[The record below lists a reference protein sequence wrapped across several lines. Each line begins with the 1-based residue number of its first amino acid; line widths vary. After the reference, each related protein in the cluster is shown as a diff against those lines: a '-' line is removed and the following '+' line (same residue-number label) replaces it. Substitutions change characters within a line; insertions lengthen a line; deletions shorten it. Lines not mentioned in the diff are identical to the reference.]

1 MKKRHEGIDLLRCTA
16 MLMIIVLHIMNH
28 GGILRTA
35 VVGTTSYHG
44 AWLME
49 SAAYCAVNC
58 YALITG
64 YICIKTEHRYRRI
77 VPLWLQVAFYS
88 VVIALVQP
96 LLLPGADRTPLLAA
110 LTPVIHHRYWY
121 FTCYF
126 GLFFLMPLIN
136 KGVLAMSRREAAQL
150 LISLFLVFSVMSVL
164 PYFNLL
170 KSVKTE
176 DVFGLGGGYSVLW
189 LALMYVAGACIRLH
203 GFGREIKGWMLLTGY
218 SACVLVSWLFKL
230 FATEDAPETLKPLLD
245 SNALLYYPNLL
256 TVIAAVCLLLLFSR
270 LRELPPLTGKLVR
283 LAAPSTFAI
292 YLIHEHAAV
301 RSGLIYKRFASLAA
315 DPPLTLCAKVFLIA
329 VLIFLTGV
337 LIDLGRRYLFRLLRV
352 EQAVDALADRFVP
365 ED

>member
-28 GGILRTA
+28 GGILSAA

-44 AWLME
+44 AWLLE

-77 VPLWLQVAFYS
+77 IPLWLQVAFYS

-96 LLLPGADRTPLLAA
+96 LLLPGTDRTPLLAA
-110 LTPVIHHRYWY
+110 VTPMIHRRYWY
-121 FTCYF
+121 FNCYF

-136 KGVLAMSRREAAQL
+136 KGLLAMSRREAGL
-150 LISLFLVFSVMSVL
+150 LLSSLFIVFCVMSVL
-164 PYFNLL
+164 PYFNLS
-170 KSVKTE
+170 KAVKTE
-176 DVFGLGGGYSVLW
+176 DIFGLGEGYSVMW
-189 LALMYVAGACIRLH
+189 LVLMYVAGACIRLH
-203 GFGREIKGWMLLTGY
+203 GFGRKIRGWMLLIGY
-218 SACVLVSWLFKL
+218 GACVLASWMFKL
-230 FATEDAPETLKPLLD
+230 FVEEDAAETLKPLLD
-245 SNALLYYPNLL
+245 SHALLYYPSLL

-270 LRELPPLTGKLVR
+270 LRELPPLTGGLVR

-292 YLIHEHAAV
+292 YLIHEHTAV

-315 DPPLTLCAKVFLIA
+315 DSPLTLCAKVLLIA
-329 VLIFLTGV
+329 VLIFLAGV

-352 EQAVDALADRFVP
+352 EQAVNALADHFAP
-365 ED
+365 GE